1 MWKKGL
7 WIYNASSSREF
18 NVDDVNL
25 RAEWQVGLR
34 FSRNLLKAGDPRRN
48 QGPFCIEY
56 LALKDAEGSPI
67 IEYHG
72 DRSPLQPPHVSSLI
86 PKSHWVFGRLG
97 GFGKISKHQTILR
110 LQTCQLYC
118 QSWLQSLVLESHTLF
133 EAFRKF
139 AALSRA
145 ATPCSLALLIWPPK
159 IGTSVTEK

>member
-1 MWKKGL
+1 LLSVWKLCDLLANSLLGLGHDFLRWSTYVITETSVIIKYTVGNKKLAVRCKIWPTIKNLGLNKIEATLDDALMWKKGL

-86 PKSHWVFGRLG
+86 PK
-97 GFGKISKHQTILR
+97 
-110 LQTCQLYC
+110 
-118 QSWLQSLVLESHTLF
+118 
-133 EAFRKF
+133 AFC
-139 AALSRA
+139 
-145 ATPCSLALLIWPPK
+145 T
-159 IGTSVTEK
+159 

>member
-1 MWKKGL
+1 
-7 WIYNASSSREF
+7 
-18 NVDDVNL
+18 
-25 RAEWQVGLR
+25 
-34 FSRNLLKAGDPRRN
+34 
-48 QGPFCIEY
+48 
-56 LALKDAEGSPI
+56 
-67 IEYHG
+67 
-72 DRSPLQPPHVSSLI
+72 
-86 PKSHWVFGRLG
+86 VFGRLG